1 MTWQK
6 EADTAARLARQ
17 AGDLLKSRF
26 ATAMQI
32 DHKGTTDLVTEMDL
46 ASERLIRDELARA
59 FPGDLQFGEEAGGAD
74 FRRGRVWVFD
84 PLDGTTNFAHGLPIF
99 SVSIALC
106 EDGRPRAGAVHQPMT
121 GETFTARAGGGAF
134 RNGEPIR
141 VSAQTDLQQAL
152 VVTGFPY
159 VPGPVIEEMMARLR
173 RLILATQGVRRL
185 GSAAMDLCYVAMG
198 RFDAFWETSLKP
210 WDVAAGALLVEEAG
224 GRVTDFAGSPMPID
238 RGQILASNGHLH
250 TAVQALL
257 AL

>member
-6 EADTAARLARQ
+6 EADTAARIARQ

-46 ASERLIRDELARA
+46 ASEKLIRDELARA
-59 FPGDLQFGEEAGGAD
+59 FPDDLLFGEEAGGAD
-74 FRRGRVWVFD
+74 YRQGRVWVFD

-121 GETFTARAGGGAF
+121 GETFTAAAGGGAC

-141 VSAQTDLQQAL
+141 VSPQTDLQQAL

-159 VPGPVIEEMMARLR
+159 VVGPGIEGMLTRLR

-198 RFDAFWETSLKP
+198 RFDVFWETDLKP
-210 WDVAAGALLVEEAG
+210 WDVAAGALLVAEAG
-224 GRVTDFAGSPMPID
+224 GLVTDFAGAPMPLD
-238 RGQILASNGHLH
+238 RGQILASNGRLH
-250 TAVQALL
+250 AAVQGLL